1 LTTVKHS
8 SGIGVTVGT
17 TDGTGKTTLDGTLVG
32 KLPAGIMTIVVLGM
46 VMTGTL
52 LGT

>member
-17 TDGTGKTTLDGTLVG
+17 NVGKTDGTTTIEVDGIEDGTS
-32 KLPAGIMTIVVLGM
+32 
-46 VMTGTL
+46 
-52 LGT
+52 